1 MLRHLAIR
9 DFAII
14 SEVEIDIEPGFT
26 AITGETGAGKSIL
39 VDALGLLLGDRAESG
54 LIAGDARQAEL
65 EAVFSL
71 THNDGAR
78 RWLAEQ
84 ALDEGEELIIR
95 RVLTAPSGS
104 RAWING
110 RSATVGQLAEL
121 GEHLVEIHGQHE
133 HQRLGRAATQ
143 RRLLDARVAAD
154 KLDTVRE
161 TFRRWQDARAAMDEF
176 ERNAGDP
183 QQLELLQFQVREL
196 VELDLGNGEYEQLET
211 EQERLARA
219 DDIRLAL
226 ASAGNALDS
235 ELETAARGLIR
246 QALAALEPVRELQPD
261 LEETAGML
269 EEAGINIDE
278 ALASIERLAS
288 GESGDPERLDQ
299 VNRRL
304 ETALDLARKHRIRPA
319 ELPTLTDTLSQR
331 LEQLENQGQR
341 RAELE
346 AELGRAETAWL
357 EAAKA
362 LSKARQKAAKSLAEA
377 VARRLEALGMATAGL
392 AFEVDTDNDARP
404 SPEGIDRVTIT
415 FSANPGQAL
424 QPLSK
429 IASGG
434 ELSRVALALMLA
446 AEHGRTPRTRIFDE
460 VDAGVGGETAHAV
473 GRFLREVAGDGQ
485 AMCVTHLAQVAAC
498 ADHQFSVAKHSSGQT
513 TAMQIQALGGDERRR
528 EIARMLGSA
537 ESEKSLAHA
546 AEMLEKS
553 VSPSSV

>member
-65 EAVFSL
+65 EAIFSL

-78 RWLAEQ
+78 DWLAEQ

-133 HQRLGRAATQ
+133 HQRLGRTATQ
-143 RRLLDARVAAD
+143 RRLLDTRVAANT
-154 KLDTVRE
+154 LDAVSE
-161 TFRRWQDARAAMDEF
+161 AFRRWQAARAAMDEF

-235 ELETAARGLIR
+235 EIETAARGLIR

-261 LEETAGML
+261 LEERHARGGRYQHRRGPGQHRTA
-269 EEAGINIDE
+269 
-278 ALASIERLAS
+278 
-288 GESGDPERLDQ
+288 
-299 VNRRL
+299 
-304 ETALDLARKHRIRPA
+304 
-319 ELPTLTDTLSQR
+319 
-331 LEQLENQGQR
+331 GQR
-341 RAELE
+341 RIRRP
-346 AELGRAETAWL
+346 G
-357 EAAKA
+357 AA
-362 LSKARQKAAKSLAEA
+362 
-377 VARRLEALGMATAGL
+377 
-392 AFEVDTDNDARP
+392 
-404 SPEGIDRVTIT
+404 
-415 FSANPGQAL
+415 
-424 QPLSK
+424 
-429 IASGG
+429 
-434 ELSRVALALMLA
+434 
-446 AEHGRTPRTRIFDE
+446 
-460 VDAGVGGETAHAV
+460 
-473 GRFLREVAGDGQ
+473 
-485 AMCVTHLAQVAAC
+485 
-498 ADHQFSVAKHSSGQT
+498 
-513 TAMQIQALGGDERRR
+513 
-528 EIARMLGSA
+528 
-537 ESEKSLAHA
+537 
-546 AEMLEKS
+546 
-553 VSPSSV
+553 